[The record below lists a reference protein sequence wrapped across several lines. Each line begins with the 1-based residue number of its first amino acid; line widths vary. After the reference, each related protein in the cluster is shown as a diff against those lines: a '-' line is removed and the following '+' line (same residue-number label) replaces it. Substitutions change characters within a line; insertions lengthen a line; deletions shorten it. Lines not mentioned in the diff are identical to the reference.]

1 MKGKTMT
8 KKTMTT
14 EDASSIISEVI
25 TFYFE
30 IRGKT
35 DDKKEIKWREK
46 ILEAEHIIA
55 KELTKQQKAA

>member
-1 MKGKTMT
+1 MT

-14 EDASSIISEVI
+14 EDALSIISEVI

-55 KELTKQQKAA
+55 KELTKQQEAA